1 MTALSGTVTPTR
13 RLFCVISTARC
24 HRAGEFS
31 SSWRESA
38 SLSLWRA
45 TGSKYKA
52 RSVEWMKYFRI
63 PSVKS
68 CSFCVY
74 VQERKKKKSS
84 LALASLNR
92 IQCTPCMFFIV
103 VLKCLIYLCFRD
115 VSSFIQFISSSDRFC
130 RETCGNAPSVW
141 RGCAARAS
149 LQTQGHQALRVADVS
164 CSCPAPTSST
174 SRVWKPSKPL
184 SFRADPPVPCA
195 DLCTTRN
202 WSKEVQLLMRSK
214 NHRWNQIAGIPEP
227 VRVDLHHPLP
237 LRRCKRKLTGPRLAP
252 YSFVRAQTVAL
263 ILFILLLATNIMS
276 TSKEVSHLH

>member
-38 SLSLWRA
+38 SPNLGRA

-74 VQERKKKKSS
+74 VQKKKKKSS

-92 IQCTPCMFFIV
+92 IQCTPCMFFIKG
-103 VLKCLIYLCFRD
+103 LKCLIYLCFGD
-115 VSSFIQFISSSDRFC
+115 VSRFIQFISSSDRLC
-130 RETCGNAPSVW
+130 RETSGNVPSVW
-141 RGCAARAS
+141 RACAARAS
-149 LQTQGHQALRVADVS
+149 LQTQGRQALGEADVP

-184 SFRADPPVPCA
+184 SLRADPPVPCA

-202 WSKEVQLLMRSK
+202 WSKEVQLLMTSQ
-214 NHRWNQIAGIPEP
+214 NHKSHWK
-227 VRVDLHHPLP
+227 VDLHHPLP
-237 LRRCKRKLTGPRLAP
+237 LRTD
-252 YSFVRAQTVAL
+252 V
-263 ILFILLLATNIMS
+263 N
-276 TSKEVSHLH
+276 VS